1 MMSASKLSKNIISN
15 VGGVENIN
23 SLTHCVTRLRFV
35 LKEKEKVDKDTI
47 DNLDGVTSSLYS
59 GGQYQV
65 IIGQDVAD
73 VFEDIISNY
82 ELNGTKKGA
91 ADTNQEI
98 GRASCRERV

>member
-35 LKEKEKVDKDTI
+35 LKDKEKVNKETI
-47 DNLDGVTSSLYS
+47 DKLDGVTSSLYS
-59 GGQYQV
+59 GGQYQI

-73 VFEDIISNY
+73 VYEDIINNY
-82 ELNGTKKGA
+82 DFN
-91 ADTNQEI
+91 NN
-98 GRASCRERV
+98 

>member
-35 LKEKEKVDKDTI
+35 LKEKEKVNKDTI

-73 VFEDIISNY
+73 VYEDIINNFMK
-82 ELNGTKKGA
+82 L
-91 ADTNQEI
+91 
-98 GRASCRERV
+98 

>member
-47 DNLDGVTSSLYS
+47 DNLDGVTSSL
-59 GGQYQV
+59 
-65 IIGQDVAD
+65 
-73 VFEDIISNY
+73 
-82 ELNGTKKGA
+82 
-91 ADTNQEI
+91 
-98 GRASCRERV
+98 